1 MEGKAEFLG
10 LVGFTVSGLLFVVSA
25 VRTGDPFALVGSI
38 LWTLSCLVW
47 IGAILLARGTR
58 NRTPA
63 QLVDTQRSTGGRETS

>member
-47 IGAILLARGTR
+47 IGAILVARDTR